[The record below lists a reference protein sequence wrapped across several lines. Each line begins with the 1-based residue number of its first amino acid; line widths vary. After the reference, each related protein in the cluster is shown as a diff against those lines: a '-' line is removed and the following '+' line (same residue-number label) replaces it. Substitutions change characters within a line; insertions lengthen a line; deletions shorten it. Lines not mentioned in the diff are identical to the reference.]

1 MSKGE
6 LLNPNAVHVGQRV
19 IVEPLGK
26 VERVPMEA
34 EAAAT
39 DYLIGC
45 ALRGAVLLYAVP
57 VPEKE

>member
-1 MSKGE
+1 MIKGE

-19 IVEPLGK
+19 VVEPLGK
-26 VERVPMEA
+26 VERVPTEA

-45 ALRGAVLLYAVP
+45 ALRGAVLLYAAT
-57 VPEKE
+57 EKE